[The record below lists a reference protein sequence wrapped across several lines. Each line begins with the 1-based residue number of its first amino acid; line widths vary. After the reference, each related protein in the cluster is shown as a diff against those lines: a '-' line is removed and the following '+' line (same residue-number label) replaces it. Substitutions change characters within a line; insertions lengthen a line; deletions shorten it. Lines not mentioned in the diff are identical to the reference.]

1 MRESP
6 HSCLLHLCADGFY
19 LHITLQS
26 ILFPNECLF
35 NIGTHTA
42 AARGGRPEFLRVHR
56 RETLPRAGGC
66 AELPGC
72 RTGHFPQLFTCK
84 GSGMMTLP
92 SGGKGRAWGWR
103 RGAPCMSHLLPQR
116 PRHSTEMLKFT
127 RDAKET
133 VPFSLFC
140 AIYIFFLFHFG
151 RKTRRFF
158 KRGAL
163 SVAPP
168 AISCPPGWWSLG
180 NRKLCLQLL
189 CLTALVETAFPR

>member
-6 HSCLLHLCADGFY
+6 HPCLLHLCADGFY
-19 LHITLQS
+19 LHISLQS
-26 ILFPNECLF
+26 ILFPSECLF

-42 AARGGRPEFLRVHR
+42 AAMGGRPEFLRVHR

-66 AELPGC
+66 AEFPAC
-72 RTGHFPQLFTCK
+72 RTGHFPHLFTCK

-92 SGGKGRAWGWR
+92 WGDKGRAWAWR
-103 RGAPCMSHLLPQR
+103 GGTPCMSHLLPQR

-127 RDAKET
+127 SDAKET
-133 VPFSLFC
+133 APFSLFC
-140 AIYIFFLFHFG
+140 AILNFFCFTLEG
-151 RKTRRFF
+151 KPDVF
-158 KRGAL
+158 KCGAL
-163 SVAPP
+163 SVIPP

-180 NRKLCLQLL
+180 NRKICLQLL